1 MIRSAIAVEDE
12 INTLRNELRAFNLTK
27 LGDAEYNVEASMI
40 FNNVYSSLEK
50 VGDHIINVTEAV
62 VGEI

>member
-1 MIRSAIAVEDE
+1 
-12 INTLRNELRAFNLTK
+12 LRNELRAFNLTK